1 MALADP
7 ALLIPRLRGP
17 TLRVRT
23 GLWLAPKEV
32 IKQAADHAARLGIS
46 CADVRARLLVELPAD
61 TRFTGLTAFRV
72 VSLLD
77 GVCDGNAGTDCILVE
92 NLDLLLAR
100 LRAQERIEVWE
111 HLYGAH
117 AHRKRALL
125 LLMPNTAKHL
135 LPSSEKLT
143 AWREDERLVE

>member
-1 MALADP
+1 MTLADP

-17 TLRVRT
+17 TLRVKT
-23 GLWLAPKEV
+23 GLWLAAKEV
-32 IKQAADHAARLGIS
+32 VKQAADHAARLGIS
-46 CADVRARLLVELPAD
+46 CIDIRARLLGDLPAD

-72 VSLLD
+72 VALLD
-77 GVCDGNAGTDCILVE
+77 GICDGNTGTDCVLVE

-100 LRAQERIEVWE
+100 LRALERTEVWE
-111 HLYGAH
+111 HLYAAH

-143 AWREDERLVE
+143 AWREDGRLVE